1 MKKKT
6 IILSVIALLLVA
18 GGIIGWVHYDKKNKK
33 EEYVTTSK
41 KMYRNAYLISNAAQM
56 ILIDYIGNMYYYAKH
71 KYIWGNNAPFE
82 MGKEKDKGSLR
93 IVAENEVDVMF
104 HRIQAYS
111 EHGTFSRIEQ
121 LKKEFDEGYGR
132 LREINLEE
140 YSDALECFGKIQ
152 IQLNRYIELIRNM
165 VPDNFGILSAIGGDF
180 KTLKNDL
187 MLIKSRFSATED
199 DGNIMFVLIGYKS
212 SLDKTLISM
221 WYLDLMNDIGI
232 LADFLESAL
241 AK

>member
-18 GGIIGWVHYDKKNKK
+18 GGVIGWVYYDKKNKK
-33 EEYVTTSK
+33 EEYVNTSK
-41 KMYRNAYLISNAAQM
+41 NMYKKAYLISNAAQI

-71 KYIWGNNAPFE
+71 KYIWGNEAPFE

-121 LKKEFDEGYGR
+121 LKKEFDEGYDR

-152 IQLNRYIELIRNM
+152 IQLNHYIELIQNL
-165 VPDNFGILSAIGGDF
+165 VPDNLGILSAIGGDF

-187 MLIKSRFSATED
+187 MLIKSRFPISKD
-199 DGNIMFVLIGYKS
+199 DMDVMAVLIDYKTAY
-212 SLDKTLISM
+212 DNTFAKM

-232 LADFLESAL
+232 IADFVGDSV